1 MDESSAVP
9 NINMKD
15 DPSVKLTIRLIM
27 QGKVSQNFIHHQSY
41 RLFVVFEPFDNE
53 CSAVQKIT
61 RLCVSENDPSPVFD
75 YFVEK
80 KNVRN
85 VHKFGFFF

>member
-27 QGKVSQNFIHHQSY
+27 QGKVSQILMRHIF
-41 RLFVVFEPFDNE
+41 
-53 CSAVQKIT
+53 
-61 RLCVSENDPSPVFD
+61 
-75 YFVEK
+75 
-80 KNVRN
+80 
-85 VHKFGFFF
+85 